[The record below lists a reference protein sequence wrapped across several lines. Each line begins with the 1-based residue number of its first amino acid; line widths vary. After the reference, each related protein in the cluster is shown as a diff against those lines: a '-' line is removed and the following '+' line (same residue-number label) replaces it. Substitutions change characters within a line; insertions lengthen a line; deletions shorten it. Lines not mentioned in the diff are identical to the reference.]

1 MLSTSFA
8 SGGSEGDLMRLNG
21 WKTRAMIDRYTEDVA
36 DQRALQAKRRRGDL
50 Y

>member
-1 MLSTSFA
+1 
-8 SGGSEGDLMRLNG
+8 MRLNG

-36 DQRALQAKRRRGDL
+36 DQRALQAKRRHGDL